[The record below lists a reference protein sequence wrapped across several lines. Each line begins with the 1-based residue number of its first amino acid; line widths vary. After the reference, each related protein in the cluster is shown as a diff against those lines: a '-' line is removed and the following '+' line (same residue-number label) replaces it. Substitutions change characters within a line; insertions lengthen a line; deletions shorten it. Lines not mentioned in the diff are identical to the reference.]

1 MAQFDPYPGG
11 DAEREALAT
20 LLARFAA
27 DRDMLMA
34 GVQRTE
40 AAVGQLG
47 ARVDALTGEVAELR
61 REQAPRDDGGAAAAA
76 LMGAVE
82 EVRVELRRACLEMA
96 EQATRHAERAAAGVT
111 ESSAEALAEAL
122 GQVRD
127 ELLRGLEGV
136 QRLAV
141 ASGERSTAALAE
153 VANLRQRGPELDAI
167 RVGLATLRQ
176 EILGRVGEAE
186 ARFGMRIDAIVT
198 GIEGEARAVR
208 NAFWD
213 RVAGAE
219 QRLEDAEAVLAAVRA
234 EMPRAAAEAFD
245 GLAAVQSGLDDLR
258 DALAATHTRLASVE
272 ASRGGGTGLIGA
284 AVGCVRDEVV
294 AVVMAVVSVGAVV
307 GRLALSLLR

>member
-1 MAQFDPYPGG
+1 MAQFDPYPGS

-27 DRDMLMA
+27 DRDQLMA

-47 ARVDALTGEVAELR
+47 ARVDALAGEFAELR
-61 REQAPRDDGGAAAAA
+61 RERASRDDGGTVAAV
-76 LMGAVE
+76 MSAVDD
-82 EVRVELRRACLEMA
+82 VRVELRRACLEMA
-96 EQATRHAERAAAGVT
+96 EQAARHAERAAAGVA

-122 GQVRD
+122 GQVRA
-127 ELLRGLEGV
+127 ELLSGLEST

-141 ASGERSTAALAE
+141 ASGERAALALAE
-153 VANLRQRGPELDAI
+153 VATLQQQRDREDDTVRA
-167 RVGLATLRQ
+167 GLAMLRE
-176 EILGRVGEAE
+176 EILGRVGQAE
-186 ARFGMRIDAIVT
+186 ARFGMRIDAIVA
-198 GIEGEARAVR
+198 GIEAEARAVR
-208 NAFWD
+208 DAFWD

-219 QRLEDAEAVLAAVRA
+219 QRLQDAETVLAAVRA

-245 GLAAVQSGLDDLR
+245 GLASVQSGLDDLR
-258 DALAATHTRLASVE
+258 DGLAATHARLAALE
-272 ASRGGGTGLIGA
+272 TRGGGNGIIGS
-284 AVGCVRDEVV
+284 AVSCVRDEVV